1 MKLIIDA
8 SRCQGHAM
16 CQLYAPDLVEL
27 NDEDGHARSRDQD
40 LDDGQLEQ
48 ARKAVAAC
56 PEGAVSLE

>member
-16 CQLYAPDLVEL
+16 CQLYAPDLVDL
-27 NDEDGHARSRDQD
+27 DDDDGHARARGQE
-40 LDDGQLEQ
+40 LDAAQLEQ
-48 ARKAVAAC
+48 ARRAVAAC